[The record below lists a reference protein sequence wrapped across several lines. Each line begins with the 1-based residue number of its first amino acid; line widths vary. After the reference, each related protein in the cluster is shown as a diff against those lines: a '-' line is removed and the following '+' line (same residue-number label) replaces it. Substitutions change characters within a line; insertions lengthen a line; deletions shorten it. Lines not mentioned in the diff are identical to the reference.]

1 MKISESTSY
10 PHPVLAPWST
20 DISGALFD
28 TEIVYREEDKSNQ
41 LSIHCAARLDQPDI
55 VALIQNGSAA
65 FGCFVRCQETGFRR
79 LQRIGFPT
87 GSHDFAPGA
96 LLGRVQIRPIVWS
109 VKPIPAYSPAGAHPE
124 FSGAI
129 DIEAGQILALDD
141 ELIIEVT
148 RPPLPAVESI
158 FEIISSEEIPEGRFE
173 IDTEQDRVSIKMG
186 EKTYQLVQELRQTDD
201 DTRAV
206 VMNALYAPIIMEVL
220 EQLGEAGFEPFEPYR
235 WLHPFKARCELT
247 NIDIQKLE
255 LLNDAQKILSQPFG
269 SLSLLTQYEGDEA

>member
-1 MKISESTSY
+1 MDQRRLA
-10 PHPVLAPWST
+10 VL
-20 DISGALFD
+20 SGARKRAF
-28 TEIVYREEDKSNQ
+28 
-41 LSIHCAARLDQPDI
+41 
-55 VALIQNGSAA
+55 VAFSAS
-65 FGCFVRCQETGFRR
+65 GFR
-79 LQRIGFPT
+79 LGPMT
-87 GSHDFAPGA
+87 SLPGA